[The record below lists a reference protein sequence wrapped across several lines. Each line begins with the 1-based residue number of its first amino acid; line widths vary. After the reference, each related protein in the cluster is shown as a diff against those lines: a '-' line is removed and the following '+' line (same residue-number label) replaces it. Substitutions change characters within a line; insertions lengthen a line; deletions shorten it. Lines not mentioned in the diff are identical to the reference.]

1 MKKLITI
8 SVILVSFVI
17 AVFYHTIRPRGSTF
31 SPGTLKSDYIL
42 ATLPL
47 DSRPP
52 CSDFTVQLG
61 ALAGIKVEL
70 PPAEY
75 MDHNLTPAKMPQLK
89 SWLSQTL
96 PRANGALIATD
107 LLSYGGLL
115 HTRVKPLTETQETA
129 LLDYLTELRT
139 NNPAQYFYVYSIIPR
154 LLVSDQILPD
164 AWYQWHLMQWATSMD
179 KKQEGIPYNKK
190 QYEELQTEIPME
202 IKWKYLEL
210 YRFNAAFNMKLG
222 QAAESNN
229 FNQLI
234 IGQDDAQAFGLPNHN
249 RLSAEKFFATLPHK
263 NNYHVTQGADEL
275 GMIALAKIFAQKNNY
290 APKIYVAYST
300 PEVKNMVLHFVPGPL
315 SQLVADKINLL
326 GGIQMAQPENA
337 DFVLFVH
344 CGEETT
350 QDFSTI
356 GTNVKKLMGIRPVA
370 LVDLSLNY
378 DAKECILPQLI
389 ADNVPLPQLI
399 SYAGWNSA
407 SNAIGTALAQG
418 VIVTGQKKILAK
430 EELPKLYAENLKFI
444 CARLLDDWAYQRKI
458 RGKIGN
464 FQELN
469 GINAD
474 NTVPY
479 TGLVENYINRELAF
493 YKKFLLYANLR
504 RFPFY
509 QNNNAAYYLQD
520 LSYKATLPWD
530 RFFEIRL
537 EVIPTFGKVNLASVS
552 HK

>member
-179 KKQEGIPYNKK
+179 KNRKAFPTTRNNTKNSRQKFP
-190 QYEELQTEIPME
+190 
-202 IKWKYLEL
+202 WK
-210 YRFNAAFNMKLG
+210 
-222 QAAESNN
+222 
-229 FNQLI
+229 
-234 IGQDDAQAFGLPNHN
+234 
-249 RLSAEKFFATLPHK
+249 
-263 NNYHVTQGADEL
+263 
-275 GMIALAKIFAQKNNY
+275 
-290 APKIYVAYST
+290 
-300 PEVKNMVLHFVPGPL
+300 
-315 SQLVADKINLL
+315 
-326 GGIQMAQPENA
+326 
-337 DFVLFVH
+337 
-344 CGEETT
+344 
-350 QDFSTI
+350 
-356 GTNVKKLMGIRPVA
+356 
-370 LVDLSLNY
+370 
-378 DAKECILPQLI
+378 
-389 ADNVPLPQLI
+389 
-399 SYAGWNSA
+399 
-407 SNAIGTALAQG
+407 
-418 VIVTGQKKILAK
+418 
-430 EELPKLYAENLKFI
+430 
-444 CARLLDDWAYQRKI
+444 
-458 RGKIGN
+458 
-464 FQELN
+464 LN
-469 GINAD
+469 GNIWS
-474 NTVPY
+474 
-479 TGLVENYINRELAF
+479 YIDSM
-493 YKKFLLYANLR
+493 LL
-504 RFPFY
+504 
-509 QNNNAAYYLQD
+509 
-520 LSYKATLPWD
+520 S
-530 RFFEIRL
+530 I
-537 EVIPTFGKVNLASVS
+537 
-552 HK
+552 